1 MLKFILVGL
10 NLINTAYAEPK
21 SDIPEIVVE
30 AHSDYE
36 LYVAPTVLSI
46 HTNKVETVISEKSV
60 FGYASSFWR
69 NAKVKNKRG
78 AWEPITMHSE
88 VKVYDRD
95 TIQYAWDNC
104 DYLTDSKSCAYK
116 NNHMLLETYVTVD
129 DHQITVNMQ
138 LFSPNM
144 TLINQSTY
152 TTQSK
157 VKWIKQQEVTVVQ
170 QQGMMGSQT
179 ITHMPKEELPLKW
192 LIPTNL
198 MNKHIHQASLMLWS
212 GVRID

>member
-78 AWEPITMHSE
+78 TWEPITMHSE
-88 VKVYDRD
+88 VKVYDKD

-104 DYLTDSKSCAYK
+104 DYLADSKSCAYK